1 VTKGVSENAKGKIAK
16 AADAVIYPVKLA
28 TGHNTIATSRSNKTD
43 PSEREDFDEEGNVRQ
58 GFADSLVPTLEE
70 KTIFERRPS
79 GQHPNG
85 QALFDLVEEGEQPA
99 GDDGGAAPGQNQ
111 PSEAAVPGEPKKTNP
126 SVDSNVKDGKTG
138 VPKVRGDPGEE
149 EKFGAP
155 ANAHQGDDKPP
166 TKGRGGKGEDDEE
179 PTDPKRRHE
188 QEMAV
193 KARKTLR
200 KHLNSKTGMS
210 PWSMPTPTP
219 KVNPNRF
226 HDPLDDKF
234 WKDMWVAVA
243 VHNVSDLWAREGRL
257 LMSDR
262 NLPKGL

>member
-1 VTKGVSENAKGKIAK
+1 
-16 AADAVIYPVKLA
+16 
-28 TGHNTIATSRSNKTD
+28 
-43 PSEREDFDEEGNVRQ
+43 
-58 GFADSLVPTLEE
+58 VPTLEE

-85 QALFDLVEEGEQPA
+85 KALFDLVEEGEQPA
-99 GDDGGAAPGQNQ
+99 GDSQSSPEEASVPNQTKDEGA
-111 PSEAAVPGEPKKTNP
+111 T
-126 SVDSNVKDGKTG
+126 VDDNTRDTKTG
-138 VPKVRGDPGEE
+138 VPRVRGHPEE
-149 EKFGAP
+149 QEKFGQP
-155 ANAHQGDDKPP
+155 ANAHDGDEKPP
-166 TKGRGGKGEDDEE
+166 TKAKDGKGGDEAE
-179 PTDPKRRHE
+179 SKYTKE

-200 KHLNSKTGMS
+200 KHLNAKVGMS

-243 VHNVSDLWAREGRL
+243 VHNVSLFWYL
-257 LMSDR
+257 LY
-262 NLPKGL
+262 NN

>member
-99 GDDGGAAPGQNQ
+99 GDDGGAASGQNQ

-126 SVDSNVKDGKTG
+126 SVDNNVKDGKTG

-243 VHNVSDLWAREGRL
+243 VHNVSDL
-257 LMSDR
+257 
-262 NLPKGL
+262 